1 MKRLIP
7 SIYLYKEKAIRNFKD
22 QEVVSEDPAVLAK
35 TYADND
41 ADGLLVFD
49 LSQGDDDHEK
59 ALNQMKAICTA
70 VNIPVI
76 GAGNVKRMEDIKKI
90 IYTGCSQAVL
100 NFDKEENIDITEEV
114 SLKFGKDRICLSFT
128 KPETLSVHRQLIN
141 SYISDTIWIS
151 GINTGMD
158 VEYLNDPTIA
168 VLNDCTLEGMI
179 ELFKKPVIDAISGN
193 AVNNNYLEIHSLKSV
208 LKEDGVDV
216 DTADS
221 RLKWSDFKLNSD
233 GHVPVI
239 IQDYKTSE
247 VLMMAYMN
255 EEAFNRTIQCGKMTY
270 FSRSRQSLWLKGE
283 TSGHYQYVKSLTAD
297 CDYDT
302 ILAKV
307 QQVGVA
313 CHTGAKSCFF
323 NEIMAHDFKETSNPL
338 KVFEDVM
345 KVIDDRKIHP
355 KEGSYTNYLFE
366 KGLDKIL
373 KKLGEE
379 ATEIV
384 IASKN
389 PNANE
394 IKYEISDFLYHMM
407 VLMSEK
413 NITWEDIT
421 TELANR

>member
-179 ELFKKPVIDAISGN
+179 ELFKKPVIDAISG
-193 AVNNNYLEIHSLKSV
+193 YS
-208 LKEDGVDV
+208 
-216 DTADS
+216 
-221 RLKWSDFKLNSD
+221 
-233 GHVPVI
+233 
-239 IQDYKTSE
+239 
-247 VLMMAYMN
+247 
-255 EEAFNRTIQCGKMTY
+255 
-270 FSRSRQSLWLKGE
+270 
-283 TSGHYQYVKSLTAD
+283 
-297 CDYDT
+297 
-302 ILAKV
+302 
-307 QQVGVA
+307 
-313 CHTGAKSCFF
+313 
-323 NEIMAHDFKETSNPL
+323 
-338 KVFEDVM
+338 
-345 KVIDDRKIHP
+345 
-355 KEGSYTNYLFE
+355 
-366 KGLDKIL
+366 
-373 KKLGEE
+373 
-379 ATEIV
+379 
-384 IASKN
+384 
-389 PNANE
+389 
-394 IKYEISDFLYHMM
+394 
-407 VLMSEK
+407 
-413 NITWEDIT
+413 
-421 TELANR
+421 